1 MQPRLR
7 TSWPAQCFAR
17 ARSRSVPSS
26 HSLPRVRIVAGEHRG
41 ARIYAPK
48 GDATR
53 PTSDRVREAA
63 FNLIGPV
70 DGASVL
76 DLFAGSGAMGLEAL
90 SRGASTA
97 TFVDSDRDACRT
109 IDRNVEKLRVT
120 GATVLQRDAF
130 QALAADRRSYDLVLC
145 DPPYGFDQDSRIAPY
160 LARALAPDGLVVYE
174 TTSRR
179 EPALD
184 GLRIRTSRT
193 YGSARL
199 TLFEH

>member
-1 MQPRLR
+1 M
-7 TSWPAQCFAR
+7 
-17 ARSRSVPSS
+17 
-26 HSLPRVRIVAGEHRG
+26 RIIAGANRG
-41 ARIYAPK
+41 ARIFAPK
-48 GDATR
+48 GEETR
-53 PTSDRVREAA
+53 PTSDRVKEAA

-70 DGASVL
+70 EAATVL

-90 SRGASTA
+90 SRGAAAA
-97 TFVDSDRDACRT
+97 TFVESDRDACRT
-109 IDRNVEKLRVT
+109 IDRNLEKLGLN
-120 GATVLQRDAF
+120 GAAVLQRDVF
-130 QALAADRRSYDLVLC
+130 QALAADHRTYDLILC
-145 DPPYGFDQDSRIAPY
+145 DPPYGFDQDARIAPY

>member
-1 MQPRLR
+1 
-7 TSWPAQCFAR
+7 
-17 ARSRSVPSS
+17 
-26 HSLPRVRIVAGEHRG
+26 VRIIAGANRG
-41 ARIYAPK
+41 ARIFAPK
-48 GDATR
+48 GEETR

-70 DGASVL
+70 EAATVL

-90 SRGASTA
+90 SRGAAAA
-97 TFVDSDRDACRT
+97 TFVENDRDACRT
-109 IDRNVEKLRVT
+109 IDRNLEKLGLT
-120 GATVLQRDAF
+120 GAAVLQRDVF
-130 QALAADRRSYDLVLC
+130 QALAADRRTYDLILC
-145 DPPYGFDQDSRIAPY
+145 DPPYGFDQDARMAPY

-184 GLRIRTSRT
+184 GLRVRTSRT